1 MSRRVPIA
9 QALPRFSQGKPSDVK
24 ERPHGRHCLSA
35 RACRERA
42 ELHFALGG
50 FLVSARIIQF
60 VPRASFDRRSHE
72 APQPFRF
79 LRRPDDL
86 TMDHADTAPSEYA
99 PPPWP
104 RDGEDEPA

>member
-1 MSRRVPIA
+1 M
-9 QALPRFSQGKPSDVK
+9 
-24 ERPHGRHCLSA
+24 
-35 RACRERA
+35 
-42 ELHFALGG
+42 
-50 FLVSARIIQF
+50 SARIIQF
-60 VPRASFDRRSHE
+60 VPRASFGRRSHE